1 MPEILFW
8 LYLTNTVLLIV
19 HEMDSVYW
27 KEWDLFGLSG
37 GVTNFLLIHFPLL
50 FLGLYGLVLVFQRT
64 FAGLIFSLVI
74 SLAGLGGFAIHTCFI
89 RKGHKEFTTPLSLF
103 ILWGM
108 LTVSLAQAA
117 VTIYLLRG

>member
-1 MPEILFW
+1 MSEILFW

-27 KEWDLFGLSG
+27 KEWDLFGLPG
-37 GVTNFLLIHFPLL
+37 GVTGFLLIHLPLL
-50 FLGLYGLVLVFQRT
+50 FLGLYGLALVYQKA
-64 FAGLIFSLVI
+64 AGGLVFSLVI
-74 SLAGLGGFAIHTCFI
+74 SLAGLGGFGIHTYFI
-89 RKGHKEFTTPLSLF
+89 RKGRNEFTTSVSQF

-108 LTVSLAQAA
+108 LIASLAQMS

>member
-1 MPEILFW
+1 MSEILFW
-8 LYLTNTVLLIV
+8 LYLTNAVLLIV

-27 KEWDLFGLSG
+27 KEWDLFGLG
-37 GVTNFLLIHFPLL
+37 GGGTGFLALHLPLL

-64 FAGLIFSLVI
+64 LAGLIFSLVL
-74 SLAGLGGFAIHTCFI
+74 SLAGLGGFAIHTYFI

-108 LTVSLAQAA
+108 LIVSLAQII
-117 VTIYLLRG
+117 VTIFLLRG